1 MKRKRFKAKLEAG
14 HKEDAIEVP
23 FDPEKVW
30 EIPAK
35 AQLRGRRGHRVQGSL
50 NGFQFDSVVIPR
62 SGKFLLL
69 IERDTQKAAGVAVGD
84 IVDTVIGPFAE

>member
-1 MKRKRFKAKLEAG
+1 MKRKKFKAKLEAG
-14 HKEDAIEVP
+14 HKEDVIEVP

-50 NGFQFDSVVIPR
+50 NGFQFESVIIHR
-62 SGKFLLL
+62 SGKSLLL
-69 IERDTQKAAGVAVGD
+69 VERETQRAAGVSVGD
-84 IVDTVIGPFAE
+84 MVDTVVGPFSE

>member
-23 FDPEKVW
+23 FDPEQVW

-84 IVDTVIGPFAE
+84 LVDTVIGPFAE